1 MAKKTLNILSQNAY
15 STSRNSKINADTRA
29 LLARRKRNF
38 GASSVL
44 FYREPLHIV
53 QAEGMWVTTKD
64 GRRYLDVYN
73 NVPSIGHSH
82 PRVVEAMAEQAAKV
96 SVSTRYLQEVIEQYA
111 ERLKA
116 TMPKALSNVV
126 LTCTGSEA
134 NDLALRI
141 AKSAT
146 GGRGFIVSETAY
158 HGNTSIV
165 TEISPAVFSNASKPR
180 HVRTVPAPSHEA
192 YGDDIAG
199 GFAAA
204 VKDAI
209 ASLERARIPL
219 AGMIFD
225 SIFSSDGV
233 YADPPGFLAKA
244 VKTVRAAGGVFIA
257 DEVQPGFG
265 RTGDHMWGF
274 GRHGVQPDMITMG
287 KPMGNGYPMAGLAVR
302 PKMLT
307 TFCSDVGYFNTF
319 GGNPAAAAAG
329 LAVLDVIK
337 EEKLQ
342 ANARRIGAK
351 LQKRLT
357 KLAQRFPVIAE
368 VRGAGLFIGVELSDP
383 DDRTCPDKENTTRI
397 CNGMR
402 DQGVLIGAAGPY
414 GNILKIRPPLCMN
427 SEHVDFFIDALEK
440 TLSK

>member
-1 MAKKTLNILSQNAY
+1 
-15 STSRNSKINADTRA
+15 
-29 LLARRKRNF
+29 
-38 GASSVL
+38 
-44 FYREPLHIV
+44 
-53 QAEGMWVTTKD
+53 
-64 GRRYLDVYN
+64 
-73 NVPSIGHSH
+73 
-82 PRVVEAMAEQAAKV
+82 
-96 SVSTRYLQEVIEQYA
+96 
-111 ERLKA
+111 
-116 TMPKALSNVV
+116 
-126 LTCTGSEA
+126 
-134 NDLALRI
+134 
-141 AKSAT
+141 
-146 GGRGFIVSETAY
+146 
-158 HGNTSIV
+158 
-165 TEISPAVFSNASKPR
+165 
-180 HVRTVPAPSHEA
+180 
-192 YGDDIAG
+192 
-199 GFAAA
+199 
-204 VKDAI
+204 
-209 ASLERARIPL
+209 
-219 AGMIFD
+219 
-225 SIFSSDGV
+225 
-233 YADPPGFLAKA
+233 
-244 VKTVRAAGGVFIA
+244 
-257 DEVQPGFG
+257 
-265 RTGDHMWGF
+265 
-274 GRHGVQPDMITMG
+274 MG